1 MAILRGLGALA
12 FVLGVTLLTLD
23 AARSLKI
30 RTFEATSV
38 ERFWVNLGVDGVFNL
53 RFHLSNWLGSSADK
67 VLDLP
72 AAFVAF
78 GLGMALL
85 LATDGGMREA
95 GQKPLMF

>member
-1 MAILRGLGALA
+1 MAIFRGLGALA

-30 RTFEATSV
+30 RSFEATTL
-38 ERFWVNLGVDGVFNL
+38 ERFWVNLGADSFFNL
-53 RFHLSNWLGSSADK
+53 RFHLWNLLGSAADK
-67 VLDLP
+67 VLYLP

-85 LATDGGMREA
+85 LAADGAMRDVVR
-95 GQKPLMF
+95 KPLTF